1 MLTGKDLGALIIY
14 KSREKASDEAAH
26 ATGFLCIREKAMRI
40 IILLAGVMFMV
51 TVAHAEIYQWTD
63 RDGEAHFTDNVDK
76 IPLNYRSKAR
86 KMDLEPVIQIKET
99 PAEAIAQSKENSPS
113 TYGGHDEMWWRSSY
127 RKLREEMK
135 NIQDNLPKKRDD
147 LAELRRKKIIFS
159 KPSGRIAYYDMLK
172 GIERD
177 EARVTELQNQLAE
190 LDAKA
195 AKAGVPLGW
204 RQ

>member
-1 MLTGKDLGALIIY
+1 
-14 KSREKASDEAAH
+14 
-26 ATGFLCIREKAMRI
+26 
-40 IILLAGVMFMV
+40 
-51 TVAHAEIYQWTD
+51 
-63 RDGEAHFTDNVDK
+63 
-76 IPLNYRSKAR
+76 
-86 KMDLEPVIQIKET
+86 
-99 PAEAIAQSKENSPS
+99 
-113 TYGGHDEMWWRSSY
+113 
-127 RKLREEMK
+127 MK
-135 NIQDNLPKKRDD
+135 NIQDNLPKKRDE